1 MHYSGPQIISSC
13 PNNTVTGGNMYSSG
27 STHCCAMRSGQGSN
41 MNSKSKDDIYQS
53 RVICL
58 HAFSDLTHVSPAMF
72 VYLLRECYI
81 CGTKKATFKF
91 RVLQQQV
98 LNALRNSPQPEPAVF
113 IVQCL
118 YILPLLGYPY
128 TEGFSHLLISSYR
141 RLQTKDNLSNSFES
155 KRIASQLFL
164 NILNHLVPH
173 EERIL
178 IKLMEAFDLKLKE
191 IAEVICGSSEVND
204 GHIDSAKTYLGHY
217 IYKFIESQSYMTAVT
232 LLEHFSICESV
243 DSSLSFLDKLIQA
256 NQFKVAEKWA
266 ILMGKPMIRLLIKK
280 YVEMNKP
287 KNAYDMIKA
296 NNLKQEFSDVCQLY
310 EQSSLKKLEDIV
322 LHESPESSHSFLDR
336 MIQNKQ
342 YKAAEKWA
350 ILMGKPMICLLIKR
364 YVDMSMLKHAYL
376 IIKANDL
383 HEEFADVQHLYK
395 QCLLK
400 KLAEKGC
407 WDVAEFK
414 TNKDR
419 QLLDYLVYLAL
430 EAGYHEK
437 VEELCD
443 RYSLSGFDNSIALPL
458 HSDHR

>member
-1 MHYSGPQIISSC
+1 
-13 PNNTVTGGNMYSSG
+13 
-27 STHCCAMRSGQGSN
+27 
-41 MNSKSKDDIYQS
+41 
-53 RVICL
+53 
-58 HAFSDLTHVSPAMF
+58 
-72 VYLLRECYI
+72 
-81 CGTKKATFKF
+81 
-91 RVLQQQV
+91 
-98 LNALRNSPQPEPAVF
+98 
-113 IVQCL
+113 
-118 YILPLLGYPY
+118 
-128 TEGFSHLLISSYR
+128 
-141 RLQTKDNLSNSFES
+141 
-155 KRIASQLFL
+155 
-164 NILNHLVPH
+164 
-173 EERIL
+173 
-178 IKLMEAFDLKLKE
+178 MEAFDLKLKE

-310 EQSSLKKLEDIV
+310 EQRYYFLSDPSNNLTFIFVCEIYNALLYFIQLNCSSLKKLEDIV

-395 QCLLK
+395 Q
-400 KLAEKGC
+400 
-407 WDVAEFK
+407 W
-414 TNKDR
+414 
-419 QLLDYLVYLAL
+419 
-430 EAGYHEK
+430 
-437 VEELCD
+437 
-443 RYSLSGFDNSIALPL
+443 
-458 HSDHR
+458 